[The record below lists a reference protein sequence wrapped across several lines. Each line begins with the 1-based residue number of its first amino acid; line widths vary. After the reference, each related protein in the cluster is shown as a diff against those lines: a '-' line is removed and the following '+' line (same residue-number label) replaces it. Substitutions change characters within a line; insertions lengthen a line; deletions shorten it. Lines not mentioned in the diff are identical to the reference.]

1 MDYLFIVDIIKTVL
15 YGIFFAMMAHYII
28 FGIVGVFTKKKF
40 PVSEKKLRY
49 GILIP
54 TRNEQNV
61 IANLVDSIA
70 KSDYPQENLHVFVV
84 AHNCS
89 DKTAQMAREAGAT
102 VYEYNNP
109 DECTKGYALKYLVD
123 RIAKD
128 HGDEHFDGFFIL
140 DADNILD
147 GQFISKMND
156 AYIANGER
164 SVITSFRNS
173 KNFGSNIM
181 SALYGLYFVYGC
193 RIESRGR
200 TVLGCSTRVQGTG
213 YIVPAKALKDG
224 WKYVTLTED
233 WEITADQIIA
243 DTPVV
248 YCDEAMFYDEQPMTW
263 RIMWRQRLRWMRGHT
278 LVFFQRFG
286 DLVRELFKSPKKGAS
301 PRKFSVYD
309 ITVNVLP
316 VGVITVCLG
325 IIEHSM
331 YLLAPLFDSTLTIP
345 EVYISK
351 LPLMALTTCLSYL
364 GTVLLTILV
373 YILEAKRI
381 PKVGG
386 FIKIMSVLL
395 LPFFTLLA
403 IPMDVISLFCKNL
416 GWKPIPHTDTTD
428 IEHVVEGGVKS
439 SSSDAADNE

>member
-1 MDYLFIVDIIKTVL
+1 M
-15 YGIFFAMMAHYII
+15 
-28 FGIVGVFTKKKF
+28 
-40 PVSEKKLRY
+40 
-49 GILIP
+49 
-54 TRNEQNV
+54 
-61 IANLVDSIA
+61 
-70 KSDYPQENLHVFVV
+70 
-84 AHNCS
+84 
-89 DKTAQMAREAGAT
+89 
-102 VYEYNNP
+102 
-109 DECTKGYALKYLVD
+109 
-123 RIAKD
+123 
-128 HGDEHFDGFFIL
+128 
-140 DADNILD
+140 
-147 GQFISKMND
+147 
-156 AYIANGER
+156 
-164 SVITSFRNS
+164 
-173 KNFGSNIM
+173 
-181 SALYGLYFVYGC
+181 
-193 RIESRGR
+193 
-200 TVLGCSTRVQGTG
+200 QGTG

-278 LVFFQRFG
+278 LVFVQRFG

>member
-1 MDYLFIVDIIKTVL
+1 MIYDDN
-15 YGIFFAMMAHYII
+15 
-28 FGIVGVFTKKKF
+28 KKK
-40 PVSEKKLRY
+40 S
-49 GILIP
+49 
-54 TRNEQNV
+54 
-61 IANLVDSIA
+61 S
-70 KSDYPQENLHVFVV
+70 
-84 AHNCS
+84 
-89 DKTAQMAREAGAT
+89 
-102 VYEYNNP
+102 
-109 DECTKGYALKYLVD
+109 
-123 RIAKD
+123 
-128 HGDEHFDGFFIL
+128 L
-140 DADNILD
+140 D
-147 GQFISKMND
+147 
-156 AYIANGER
+156 
-164 SVITSFRNS
+164 
-173 KNFGSNIM
+173 
-181 SALYGLYFVYGC
+181 
-193 RIESRGR
+193 
-200 TVLGCSTRVQGTG
+200 
-213 YIVPAKALKDG
+213 
-224 WKYVTLTED
+224 
-233 WEITADQIIA
+233 
-243 DTPVV
+243 
-248 YCDEAMFYDEQPMTW
+248 
-263 RIMWRQRLRWMRGHT
+263 
-278 LVFFQRFG
+278 
-286 DLVRELFKSPKKGAS
+286 RELFKSPKKGAS

-364 GTVLLTILV
+364 GTVHLTILV